1 MIGDGVID
9 LKTEIAMLRSIGYQG
24 MLSLELF
31 NRQLWQQDPAGV
43 LDLGIKRLR
52 ELVENA

>member
-1 MIGDGVID
+1 MIGEGVID
-9 LKTEIAMLRSIGYQG
+9 LPAEIRMLREIGYQG
-24 MLSLELF
+24 MISLELF
-31 NRQLWQQDPAGV
+31 NRQLWQQDPAEV